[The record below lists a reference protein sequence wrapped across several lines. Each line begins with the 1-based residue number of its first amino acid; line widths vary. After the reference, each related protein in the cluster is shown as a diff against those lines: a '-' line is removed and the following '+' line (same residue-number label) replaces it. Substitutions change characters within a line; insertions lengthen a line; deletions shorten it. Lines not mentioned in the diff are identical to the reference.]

1 MSSHTV
7 LVTSCLG
14 PPGRTLLL
22 QGKDVRDNVKVNGK
36 EELGQRTSVGSVS
49 ESTMPYNH
57 KPRARYLLA
66 SRTLLEL
73 RRRTKRI

>member
-1 MSSHTV
+1 MSSYTV

-36 EELGQRTSVGSVS
+36 EELGQRTSVGS

-66 SRTLLEL
+66 SCTLLEL